1 MENPQDILRDLAL
14 IYIALAHGTDQHLDD
29 AEMDI
34 IARRLQDVQPGVS
47 QGTVLRA
54 VKDALEAYTQDEAST
69 NVEQAVE
76 RLRTDVPQSLRRRIV
91 RDLTEIGKADDKFLY
106 AEAAFIGR
114 LVEAWKVNLTDLV
127 DDAAATWSV
136 LTVIA
141 EEDVWTP
148 VHDLVL
154 IYLTLAHGTDET
166 LSRKEVDAITEK
178 VGEWLRNADTE
189 TLRRILHDAM
199 AVYQSQEGRTFDE
212 AVASISTTVPAYQR
226 RAILEDLHYI
236 AGADGVLLVEARVLI
251 ERVARAWG
259 LSTDIQDPESPADAE
274 HVE

>member
-29 AEMDI
+29 VEMDI

-69 NVEQAVE
+69 SVEQAVE
-76 RLRTDVPQSLRRRIV
+76 RLRTEVPQSLRRRIV

-114 LVEAWKVNLTDLV
+114 LIEAWKVNLTDLV
-127 DDAAATWSV
+127 DETVATWSV
-136 LTVIA
+136 LAAA
-141 EEDVWTP
+141 EGDGWTP

-154 IYLTLAHGTDET
+154 IYLALAHGTDEA

-178 VGEWLRNADTE
+178 VGEWLLNADRE
-189 TLRRILHDAM
+189 TLRGILHEVM
-199 AVYQSQEGRTFDE
+199 AVYEAPEGRTFDE
-212 AVASISTTVPAYQR
+212 AVASISRTVPAFQR
-226 RAILEDLHYI
+226 RAILDDLHYI
-236 AGADGVLLVEARVLI
+236 AGADGVLLVEERVLI
-251 ERVARAWG
+251 ERVAKAWG
-259 LSTDIQDPESPADAE
+259 LSTPIQDPDSPADAE
-274 HVE
+274 HIE